1 MTQRVLFVCMGN
13 ICRSPAAEA
22 ALVKLVQSTGAD
34 VEVDSAG
41 TIGIH
46 AGERPDSRMRAA
58 GEARGLQFN
67 TRARQVTAKDLQPGA
82 FELVIAMDHENLRDL
97 KRLAGADHSHVLLM
111 SEFLGSDW
119 PREVPDPYYGGL
131 QGFEVVLDMVQAACP
146 AILSRLSQHHS
157 KSQ

>member
-1 MTQRVLFVCMGN
+1 MGN

-22 ALVKLVQSTGAD
+22 ALAALIQSNGAD

-58 GEARGLQFN
+58 GEARGLLFN
-67 TRARQVTAKDLQPGA
+67 TRARQVTAKDLQPGE
-82 FELVIAMDHENLRDL
+82 FDLVIAMDHENLRDL
-97 KRLAGADHSHVLLM
+97 KRLAGTDHQHVVLM
-111 SEFLGSDW
+111 SEFLGPDW
-119 PREVPDPYYGGL
+119 PREVPDPYYGGR

-146 AILSRLSQHHS
+146 AILSLLSQNLS
-157 KSQ
+157 ENQSS